1 MAAMDRLRPPPPEV
15 DFVVVGGGILG
26 LAVGRELLARHPDS
40 RLAVVEAENR
50 LAAHQTSHSSGVVH
64 AGVYYEPGSLKARLC
79 REGSTA
85 LMTYCDEHGIECRR
99 TGKLIV
105 ATDESQLGR
114 LDRLEQRARANGVP
128 GLARV
133 DEAGI
138 RSIEPEA
145 RGLAALHS
153 PETAVVDY
161 GRVAEAFAAE
171 IEQAGGSI
179 HVSAPV
185 IEASSG
191 SSGQV
196 FSTSRGTVRAG
207 KAVFCAGL
215 QADRM
220 AALSGGDPEPRI
232 VPIRGS
238 YLKVLEHRSDLVRG
252 NVYPVPDPDLPFL
265 GAHLTRGFDGSLL
278 IGPTAML
285 VAARDGYRLATLK
298 RQDLRE
304 TVTWPGTWRLLSR
317 FPAATARELFH
328 SLSPRL
334 LVREARRLI
343 PALTP
348 ADVVPGPVGIRAQA
362 LGRDGRLIEDFLV
375 EQSGGVLHVR
385 NAPSPAATSS
395 LALARLIADRID

>member
-1 MAAMDRLRPPPPEV
+1 MDRFQPPPPQA

-26 LAVGRELLARHPDS
+26 LAVARELLARHPDA
-40 RLAVVEAENR
+40 RLALVEAEDR

-85 LMTYCDEHGIECRR
+85 LMAYCDEHGIECRR
-99 TGKLIV
+99 SGKLIV
-105 ATDESQLGR
+105 ATREDELAR

-128 GLARV
+128 GLTRI
-133 DEAGI
+133 EGSGI

-145 RGLAALHS
+145 RGIAALHS

-161 GRVAEAFAAE
+161 ARVAEAFAADVE
-171 IEQAGGSI
+171 RTGGSI
-179 HVSAPV
+179 HLSAPV
-185 IEASSG
+185 TEIVPLSN
-191 SSGQV
+191 GQAIA
-196 FSTSRGTVRAG
+196 TGRGHIRAG

-215 QADRM
+215 QADRL

-238 YLKVLEHRSDLVRG
+238 YLKVKENRSDLVRG

-265 GAHLTRGFDGSLL
+265 GAHLTRGLDGSLL

-285 VAARDGYRLATLK
+285 VAARDGYELATL
-298 RQDLRE
+298 RRHDLRE
-304 TVTWPGTWRLLSR
+304 TVTWPGTWRLIRR
-317 FPAATARELFH
+317 FPAATAREILH
-328 SLSPRL
+328 SVSPRS
-334 LVREARRLI
+334 LVREAGRLI
-343 PALTP
+343 PSLRP
-348 ADVVPGPVGIRAQA
+348 ADVGPGPAGIRAQA
-362 LGRDGRLIEDFLV
+362 LARDGRLVEDFLL
-375 EQSGGVLHVR
+375 EQSGDAVHVR

-395 LALARLIADRID
+395 LALASLIADRVG

>member
-1 MAAMDRLRPPPPEV
+1 MDRFRPPPPEV

-40 RLAVVEAENR
+40 RLAVVEAEDR

-64 AGVYYEPGSLKARLC
+64 AGVYYEPGSLKAKLC

-85 LMTYCDEHGIECRR
+85 LMAYCDERGIGCRR
-99 TGKLIV
+99 SGKLIV
-105 ATDESQLGR
+105 ATEESDLAR
-114 LDRLEQRARANGVP
+114 LDQLEQRARANGVP
-128 GLARV
+128 GLSRIDGA
-133 DEAGI
+133 DI

-145 RGLAALHS
+145 RGITAIHS

-161 GRVAEAFAAE
+161 GRVAWSFADD
-171 IEQAGGSI
+171 IERAGGSI
-179 HVSAPV
+179 HLSAPV
-185 IEASSG
+185 IEAPAG
-191 SSGQV
+191 GPGQLLL
-196 FSTSRGTVRAG
+196 TGRGAVRAG

-238 YLKVLEHRSDLVRG
+238 YLKVVEHRSGLVRG

-285 VAARDGYRLATLK
+285 VAARDGYELARL
-298 RQDLRE
+298 RGQDLRE
-304 TVTWPGTWRLLSR
+304 TVTWPGTWRLVRR
-317 FPAATARELFH
+317 FPAATAREVLH
-328 SLSPRL
+328 SVSPRA
-334 LVREARRLI
+334 LVREARRLV

-348 ADVVPGPVGIRAQA
+348 ADVVPGPAGIRAQA
-362 LGRDGRLIEDFLV
+362 LARDGTLVEDFLL
-375 EQSGGVLHVR
+375 ERTGDALHVR

-395 LALARLIADRID
+395 LALARLIADRIT